1 MQTNHMLFE
10 ILLLYIL
17 LEFVRV
23 GVVVAKQIA
32 LLALLVVQY
41 LQLLRRD
48 RIQPLRL
55 MLLIHSLLEL

>member
-23 GVVVAKQIA
+23 GVVVAKQVA
-32 LLALLVVQY
+32 LLALLVVKY
-41 LQLLRRD
+41 LELLRGD

>member
-17 LEFVRV
+17 LEFVGV
-23 GVVVAKQIA
+23 GVVVAKQVA
-32 LLALLVVQY
+32 LLALLVVKY
-41 LQLLRRD
+41 LELLRGD

>member
-1 MQTNHMLFE
+1 MLFE

-23 GVVVAKQIA
+23 GVVVAKQVA
-32 LLALLVVQY
+32 FLALLVVQY
-41 LQLLRRD
+41 LELLRRD